1 MTDDVASLAAGRR
14 DGSPVDRTRHVL
26 LLRFI
31 LVNFIGAALLAAAA
45 VQGWVGLV
53 TSNDP
58 TRLTLVICAVFVFG
72 LVLSA
77 GKIVQTSRALVQ
89 ARRFDPAAPAGDFV
103 GRYVGAVRERTV
115 NSRAISADALRQQ
128 YGSRIAVVRH
138 IANSL
143 VFLGLIGTVI
153 GFIIALSGVQP
164 ETVTEVD
171 NVAPMVS
178 MLIQGMSVA
187 LYTTLAGAVFSLW
200 LMVNYRLLATGTITL
215 INAVIELGEAH
226 ARS

>member
-1 MTDDVASLAAGRR
+1 MTDDATGLVAGPRG
-14 DGSPVDRTRHVL
+14 GSMVDRTRHVL
-26 LLRFI
+26 LLRFVLI
-31 LVNFIGAALLAAAA
+31 NFIGAALLAAAA

-72 LVLSA
+72 LILSA
-77 GKIVQTSRALVQ
+77 WKIVQTSRALVL

-103 GRYVGAVRERTV
+103 GRYVGAVRERTA
-115 NSRAISADALRQQ
+115 NSRAISADALRQR
-128 YGSRIAVVRH
+128 YGTRIGVVRH

-153 GFIIALSGVQP
+153 GFIIALSGVEP
-164 ETVTEVD
+164 EAVTELD

-200 LMVNYRLLATGTITL
+200 LMVNYRLLATATVIL
-215 INAVIELGEAH
+215 VNAIIELGEVH

>member
-1 MTDDVASLAAGRR
+1 MTDDAASLAAGRR
-14 DGSPVDRTRHVL
+14 AGSPIDRFRHVL
-26 LLRFI
+26 FLRFI
-31 LVNFIGAALLAAAA
+31 LVNFIGVALFTAAA

-53 TSNDP
+53 ANNDP

-77 GKIVQTSRALVQ
+77 WKIAQTSRALVQ
-89 ARRFDPAAPAGDFV
+89 ARAYDPVVPATDFV
-103 GRYVGAVRERTV
+103 GRYVGAVRERTA
-115 NSRAISADALRQQ
+115 NSRAISADALRQR

-153 GFIIALSGVQP
+153 GFIIALSGVRP
-164 ETVTEVD
+164 ETVTELD

-178 MLIQGMSVA
+178 LLIQGMSVA

-200 LMVNYRLLATGTITL
+200 LMINYRLLATGTVMLVNT
-215 INAVIELGEAH
+215 VIELGEAH